1 MSTSTLTDSYG
12 RTIRYLRL
20 SVTDRCNLR
29 CFYCMPKEGI
39 DYVDKESLLTYE
51 EMFRIVSVLSDHGV
65 NKVRI
70 TGGEPFARRNL
81 MVLLRKLAELPGL
94 RWHMTTNGV
103 LIKPYIEEL
112 ASLGISSVNLSL
124 DALNRQKFHE
134 ITRRDEYD
142 RVFENLLGMI
152 DSGLRVKINCV
163 VMKGRNED
171 QVLPLARLASKF
183 PVEVRFIE
191 EMPFNGSQE
200 THPVINH
207 NRIREILKSEFT
219 DLQRIHESVQTAEL
233 YASKD
238 LKGNLGII
246 PAFTRTFC
254 GTCDRLR
261 ISATGDI
268 RTCLY
273 GKNQTNLVNILRSG
287 GTDADLMDA
296 FRAVVAKKERN
307 GFEAEQDLDA
317 SPNTSMS
324 ILGG

>member
-1 MSTSTLTDSYG
+1 MSNSTLTDSYG

-29 CFYCMPKEGI
+29 CFYCMPKQGI
-39 DYVDKESLLTYE
+39 EYVEKESLLTYE
-51 EMFRIVSVLSDHGV
+51 EMFRIVSVLSDQGV

-81 MVLLRKLAELPGL
+81 MFLLRKLANLPSV

-103 LIKPYIEEL
+103 LIKPYIKEL
-112 ASLGISSVNLSL
+112 ASLGITSVNLSL
-124 DALNRQKFHE
+124 DALDRGMFHQ
-134 ITRRDEYD
+134 ITRRDEFN
-142 RVFENLLGMI
+142 RVYENMMNMI
-152 DSGLRVKINCV
+152 ESGIRLKINCV

-171 QVLPLARLASKF
+171 QLLPLARLAKKF

-207 NRIREILKSEFT
+207 IRILEILKSEFP
-219 DLQRIHESVQTAEL
+219 DLQRNHDNVQTAEL
-233 YASKD
+233 YTSAS
-238 LKGNLGII
+238 LIGEIGII
-246 PAFTRTFC
+246 PAFSRTFC
-254 GTCDRLR
+254 GSCDRLR

-273 GKNQTNLVNILRSG
+273 GKNQTNLLKVLRGG
-287 GTDADLMDA
+287 GTDEDLINVL
-296 FRAVVAKKERN
+296 RAVVGRKERN
-307 GFEAEQDLDA
+307 GFEAEQDMDA